1 MHKVGKKSNMTLMQP
16 DIVAATVFMSICRI
30 GIPMSHPV
38 PTEMFIRLKRRVDEL
53 DVEAL
58 SLFCTAMKVPG
69 FSDTG

>member
-1 MHKVGKKSNMTLMQP
+1 MKKGSEKSYVNLMQP
-16 DIVAATVFMSICRI
+16 DIVAATVFVSICRI

-38 PTEMFIRLKRRVDEL
+38 PTEMFIRLRRRVDEL

-69 FSDTG
+69 LSVTG